1 MNLQFTGIW
10 IPKEV
15 LENSTLSLTEK
26 LCLSLIDSLDGD
38 DGCFASNIYI
48 ANMANIEKRQ
58 LQNILNKLIERKL
71 VIRTYTPIG
80 RRILRTVH
88 SNALRDALHC
98 TPPVHP
104 IAPPQCNE
112 LHPYNKEDNKE
123 DIDTKIQPVKGMEA
137 TPVMPYDSK
146 AFSDAWMAWIA
157 YRKETK
163 KKLVNSTVVK
173 QFDFL
178 KSMKDEARAIQ
189 SINQSIEKGWAGLF
203 AVTENKFT
211 NKPIITKQDHRN
223 GF

>member
-15 LENSTLSLTEK
+15 LENSTLSLTDK

-48 ANMANIEKRQ
+48 ANIANIEKRQ
-58 LQNILNKLIERKL
+58 LQNILNKLIDRKL
-71 VIRTYTPIG
+71 VIRTYTPAG

-112 LHPYNKEDNKE
+112 LHPYNKEDNKV
-123 DIDTKIQPVKGMEA
+123 DTKKIKGLIDAPDYPFQSEEFLKA
-137 TPVMPYDSK
+137 WDS
-146 AFSDAWMAWIA
+146 WVA
-157 YRKETK
+157 YRKEIK
-163 KKLVNSTVVK
+163 KKLTHTTIQK
-173 QFDFL
+173 QFAEI
-178 KSMKDEARAIQ
+178 KKWGESKAIYAIEL
-189 SINQSIEKGWAGLF
+189 SIQNGWQGLF
-203 AVTENKFT
+203 EPARSESGKTL
-211 NKPIITKQDHRN
+211 TKDDHSK